1 MKSFSLIVFL
11 SLLILSFSLK
21 DSKHLRKKHN
31 DCNKQNEFQF
41 YSNNITIKDNAN
53 IVSFPGYY
61 NERILYNN
69 YTNDNAL
76 FIRIYNETEKNLTSP
91 FLVNNTFYYFPYIN
105 FTSEMKMNIDSQKSQ
120 IILQMEIGNK
130 IDITIQI
137 PFNHMNRRYIISHI
151 KEYVDDINNKIKNNI
166 KDNKR
171 TDNNIGWLYRVL
183 YDISTKP
190 SKYYTAIKNDS
201 SSKEYRSLS
210 YMTTKN
216 LIAYNLSV
224 LIANFIYYFVILV
237 VSVVYFIIL
246 KYLGNKCTDFLHE
259 NGYNK
264 NQHNYSFFIYLIVIS
279 LLICIA
285 LSIFCY
291 SDILIIIVFSI
302 DSLLIASSIFFYG
315 CPGAIYGTLG
325 FGVIGFLISFA
336 LLPIKSLTGAI
347 WVSVSIGGLSGVIG
361 YFIGSIQ
368 IIPFEVIPNKV
379 TVKRPVMKMIE

>member
-21 DSKHLRKKHN
+21 DSKHLRKKLN
-31 DCNKQNEFQF
+31 DFNKKNEFQL
-41 YSNNITIKDNAN
+41 YSDNITIKDNHN
-53 IVSFPGYY
+53 VISFQGFY
-61 NERILYNN
+61 NERIVYNN
-69 YTNDNAL
+69 YTNDNAF
-76 FIRIYNETEKNLTSP
+76 FIRIFNETENNISSP
-91 FLVNNTFYYFPYIN
+91 FLVNNTFYYFPYVN
-105 FTSEMKMNIDSQKSQ
+105 FTSDMKMNIVSQKSQ
-120 IILQMEIGNK
+120 IILQMVIGNT
-130 IDITIQI
+130 IDISIQI
-137 PFNHMNRRYIISHI
+137 SFNHMNRRYIISQI
-151 KEYVDDINNKIKNNI
+151 KENVDEINNKIKNNI
-166 KDNKR
+166 KDNNR
-171 TDNNIGWLYRVL
+171 IDNSMGWLYRVL

-190 SKYYTAIKNDS
+190 SKYYTAINKDS

-224 LIANFIYYFVILV
+224 VIANFIYYFVILV

-246 KYLGNKCTDFLHE
+246 KYLGNKCTDFLQE
-259 NGYNK
+259 NGYTK

-279 LLICIA
+279 LLICIT

-291 SDILIIIVFSI
+291 SDILIIIFFSI
-302 DSLLIASSIFFYG
+302 DSLLIGSSLFFYG
-315 CPGAIYGTLG
+315 CLGAIYGTLG

>member
-21 DSKHLRKKHN
+21 DSKHLRKKLN
-31 DCNKQNEFQF
+31 DFNKQNNFQL
-41 YSNNITIKDNAN
+41 YSDNITIKYNSN
-53 IVSFPGYY
+53 VISFPGYY
-61 NERILYNN
+61 NERIVYNN
-69 YTNDNAL
+69 YTNDNAF
-76 FIRIYNETEKNLTSP
+76 FIRIFNETENNMSSP
-91 FLVNNTFYYFPYIN
+91 FLVNNTFYYFPYVN
-105 FTSEMKMNIDSQKSQ
+105 FTSDMKMNIVSQKSQ
-120 IILQMEIGNK
+120 IILQIVIGNT
-130 IDITIQI
+130 IDISIQI
-137 PFNHMNRRYIISHI
+137 SFNHMNRRYIISQI
-151 KEYVDDINNKIKNNI
+151 KEFVDEINNKIKINI
-166 KDNKR
+166 KDNNR
-171 TDNNIGWLYRVL
+171 IDNSMGWLYRVL

-190 SKYYTAIKNDS
+190 SKYYTAINKDS

-224 LIANFIYYFVILV
+224 VIANFIYYFVILV

-246 KYLGNKCTDFLHE
+246 KYLGNKCTDFLQE
-259 NGYNK
+259 NGYTK

-291 SDILIIIVFSI
+291 SDILIIIFFSI
-302 DSLLIASSIFFYG
+302 DSLLIGSSIFFYG
-315 CPGAIYGTLG
+315 CLGAIYGTLG

-361 YFIGSIQ
+361 YFIGFIQ

>member
-21 DSKHLRKKHN
+21 DSKHLRKKLN
-31 DCNKQNEFQF
+31 DFNKKNEFN
-41 YSNNITIKDNAN
+41 YSDNITIKDNSN
-53 IVSFPGYY
+53 IISFPGYY
-61 NERILYNN
+61 NERIVYNN
-69 YTNDNAL
+69 YTNDNAF
-76 FIRIYNETEKNLTSP
+76 FIRIFNETENNISSP
-91 FLVNNTFYYFPYIN
+91 FLVNNTFYYFPYVN
-105 FTSEMKMNIDSQKSQ
+105 FTSDMKMNIVSQKSQ
-120 IILQMEIGNK
+120 IILQIVIGNT
-130 IDITIQI
+130 IDISIHI
-137 PFNHMNRRYIISHI
+137 SFNHMNRRYIISQI
-151 KEYVDDINNKIKNNI
+151 KEFVDEINNKIKINI
-166 KDNKR
+166 KDNNR
-171 TDNNIGWLYRVL
+171 IDNSMGWLYRVL

-190 SKYYTAIKNDS
+190 SKYYTAIKKDS
-201 SSKEYRSLS
+201 TSKEYRSLS

-224 LIANFIYYFVILV
+224 VIANFIYYFVILV

-246 KYLGNKCTDFLHE
+246 KYLGNKCTDFLQE
-259 NGYNK
+259 NGYTK

-279 LLICIA
+279 LLICIT

-291 SDILIIIVFSI
+291 SDILIIIFFSI
-302 DSLLIASSIFFYG
+302 DSLLIGSSLFFYG
-315 CPGAIYGTLG
+315 CLGAIYGTLG